1 MKTASLPH
9 TVIAIDGPSASGK
22 STVAREVAKHLNY
35 AYVDTGAMYRA
46 ATLAVIKAGIDHKN
60 SSATASCVINCGL
73 RAIIENSNTSLFF
86 GGEKIHHTSLKS
98 PEVNALVS
106 DIAGNPEV
114 RKFLVAIQRELAQ
127 HAPLVMEGRDIGTV
141 VFPHTPHKFYLDAD
155 PAVREARRRQE
166 GAQDA
171 IHHRDAKDSSRQ
183 VAPLRVAEDADI
195 IDSTHM
201 TIEQVVQYILRKLAS
216 RKIIQPPQ

>member
-1 MKTASLPH
+1 MKTASTPH
-9 TVIAIDGPSASGK
+9 TIIAIDGPSASGK
-22 STVAREVAKHLNY
+22 STVAREVARHLNF

-46 ATLAVIKAGIDHKN
+46 ATLAVIKSGVDPKN
-60 SSATASCVINCGL
+60 PEATSTCVANCGL
-73 RAIIENSNTSLFF
+73 RAIIENSSSALYF
-86 GGEKIHHTSLKS
+86 GTEKIHPSHLKS
-98 PEVNALVS
+98 REVNTLVS
-106 DIAGNPEV
+106 DIAGNPQV

-201 TIEQVVQYILRKLAS
+201 TIEQVVQHILKKLAS
-216 RKIIQPPQ
+216 RNIPQPPP